1 MLASYAPSCH
11 EPDHKEPG
19 TCHSK
24 LSLMPWQTA
33 SPLSPSTGPKQTE
46 RHDLWAWDMELIE
59 AFDLTDAD
67 DAVKAVIVTGAG
79 GTRRFCAGADLGKGK
94 QSFDYDNRPD
104 MADRLMINGVYPDSG
119 GRVALR
125 IFDSLKPV
133 IGAVNG
139 VAVGFGATILCAMD
153 IRIAADDARFGY
165 VFARRGL
172 VPETCAS
179 WFLPRIVGISAALD
193 WCFSGRLVPA
203 EEALRKNLVAA
214 LYPRDQLLEKAR
226 ELARSYVEN
235 SAPVSVALTRQM
247 LWKMLGAD
255 HPMEAHRIDSRGITA
270 RGKSDDVREGVAS
283 FKEKRPPA
291 FPNRVS
297 RDMPDF
303 FPWWDTREFE

>member
-1 MLASYAPSCH
+1 MPFETITYAVADSIAIITLNRP
-11 EPDHKEPG
+11 EQLNAMTYG
-19 TCHSK
+19 
-24 LSLMPWQTA
+24 M
-33 SPLSPSTGPKQTE
+33 G
-46 RHDLWAWDMELIE
+46 MELLE

-79 GTRRFCAGADLGKGK
+79 ERAFCAGADLGTGK

-193 WCFSGRLVPA
+193 WCYSGRLVPA

-214 LYPRDQLLEKAR
+214 LYPRDQLLEEAR

-247 LWKMLGAD
+247 LWKMLGAG

-270 RGKSDDVREGVAS
+270 RGKTDDVKEGIAS
-283 FKEKRPPA
+283 FKEKRPPV

-303 FPWWDTREFE
+303 FPWWDKREFE